1 MTLFGTSKNGRLSD
15 VDGTISRIVVTF
27 GVNKAWGL
35 QLTYVSIHVVSNAFL
50 LQKKYVPRYGVSKFI
65 CEVPAPTDMY
75 FGTMS
80 KRRVM

>member
-27 GVNKAWGL
+27 GANKTWGP
-35 QLTYVSIHVVSNAFL
+35 TTDICVHVVSNAFL

-65 CEVPAPTDMY
+65 CEVPAPTDIDAENE
-75 FGTMS
+75 S
-80 KRRVM
+80 